1 MLYNSRDKNYK
12 TEYGAVATGT
22 AFKFRLL
29 LPREKL
35 GAETERACLVIY
47 NDKDRAIIHRY
58 DFAPTNEYE
67 DDSRFWELEYTAK
80 ETGLYWYNFE
90 YTVGSRV
97 YQVYKGEYSTGYVN
111 VPENRWQLTVYD
123 GSQVINSKWKGGIM
137 YQIFPDRFCNS
148 GTKKIV
154 PLDRNLMRWGEL
166 PMYTMDPLFGV
177 WNNDYQCG
185 DLKGIEE
192 KLPYLKSLNV
202 DMIYLNPIFEAHS
215 NHRYNTA
222 DYESIDPLLG
232 KEEDFISLC
241 MEAHKLGIK
250 IILDGVFSHTGDD
263 SIYFNRYKRYDGDG
277 AYNSKS
283 SPYYK
288 WYKFNNW
295 PDSYSSWW
303 GIDTLPETDETNP
316 SYMEFITGKNGV
328 IAKWMRLGA
337 DGFRLDVADELPDEF
352 IVKIRERIKAENPDA
367 FLLGEV
373 WEDASTKTA
382 YGVRREYLL
391 GKELDSV
398 MNYPFRE
405 AIIDYLVNDNAE
417 DFMERVLTITENYP
431 KEIVDALMNPLGTH
445 DTVRIISRLS
455 GEDAEGPEK
464 SKEWQAGFF
473 LSTEQKERC
482 KRLLKIAA
490 AIQYTLPGFPS
501 VYYGD
506 EVGMEGLKD
515 PFNRQAFPWGNLD
528 MDLLGFFEKLGK
540 IRANNHMLRD
550 AEFVPISGADGCIAY
565 AREKDG
571 NPKHS
576 IILIANRASEAIDYR
591 LPDYITNPIKL
602 IGDGEISEDKRTV
615 HLPPESF
622 ILFENV
628 KVYLKEQL

>member
-29 LPREKL
+29 LPSEKL

-58 DFAPTNEYE
+58 DLTPTYEYE

-154 PLDRNLMRWGEL
+154 PLDRNLKRWGEL

-352 IVKIRERIKAENPDA
+352 IVKIRERIKTENPEA

-417 DFMERVLTITENYP
+417 DFMERILTITENYP

-445 DTVRIISRLS
+445 DTVRILSRLS

-464 SKEWQAGFF
+464 SKEWQAGFS

-482 KRLLKIAA
+482 KRLLKIAT

-528 MDLLGFFEKLGK
+528 MGLLGFFEKLGK
-540 IRANNHMLRD
+540 IRTNNHMLKD

-576 IILIANRASEAIDYR
+576 IILIANRALEAIDYR

>member
-1 MLYNSRDKNYK
+1 
-12 TEYGAVATGT
+12 
-22 AFKFRLL
+22 
-29 LPREKL
+29 
-35 GAETERACLVIY
+35 
-47 NDKDRAIIHRY
+47 
-58 DFAPTNEYE
+58 
-67 DDSRFWELEYTAK
+67 
-80 ETGLYWYNFE
+80 
-90 YTVGSRV
+90 
-97 YQVYKGEYSTGYVN
+97 
-111 VPENRWQLTVYD
+111 
-123 GSQVINSKWKGGIM
+123 M

-154 PLDRNLMRWGEL
+154 PLDRNLKRWGEL
-166 PMYTMDPLFGV
+166 PMYTMHPLFGV

-352 IVKIRERIKAENPDA
+352 IVKIRERIKAENPEA

-417 DFMERVLTITENYP
+417 DFMERILTITENYP

-591 LPDYITNPIKL
+591 LSDYITNPIKL

>member
-1 MLYNSRDKNYK
+1 
-12 TEYGAVATGT
+12 
-22 AFKFRLL
+22 
-29 LPREKL
+29 
-35 GAETERACLVIY
+35 
-47 NDKDRAIIHRY
+47 
-58 DFAPTNEYE
+58 
-67 DDSRFWELEYTAK
+67 
-80 ETGLYWYNFE
+80 
-90 YTVGSRV
+90 
-97 YQVYKGEYSTGYVN
+97 
-111 VPENRWQLTVYD
+111 
-123 GSQVINSKWKGGIM
+123 
-137 YQIFPDRFCNS
+137 
-148 GTKKIV
+148 
-154 PLDRNLMRWGEL
+154 
-166 PMYTMDPLFGV
+166 
-177 WNNDYQCG
+177 
-185 DLKGIEE
+185 
-192 KLPYLKSLNV
+192 
-202 DMIYLNPIFEAHS
+202 MIYLNPIFEAHS

-352 IVKIRERIKAENPDA
+352 IVKIRERIKAENPEA

-382 YGVRREYLL
+382 YGVRRESLL

-417 DFMERVLTITENYP
+417 DFMERILTITENYP

-464 SKEWQAGFF
+464 SKEWQAGFS

-515 PFNRQAFPWGNLD
+515 PFNRQAFPWRNLD
-528 MDLLGFFEKLGK
+528 MELLGFFEKLGK